1 MVAQGAL
8 PFQYVEDRKS
18 NGATSLGG
26 LPVYME
32 LAMAAG
38 LRRSVSQHVAARGS
52 CGQGWTDAEMVLAT
66 VLLNLAGG
74 DAVDDF
80 DALESD
86 EGFALMLERTKWH
99 GLPRDERRALERRWR
114 KSRERA
120 VPSPSAVFRYLELF
134 HDEGQ
139 EAERRPGKAFIP
151 RPKPA
156 LDGLVRVNAD
166 MVAFAQRVA
175 RQEVATLDMDATLVA
190 THKRTALFCYKGF
203 RAYQPLNTWWA
214 EHGLVLH
221 SEFRDGNVP
230 AGHEQ
235 LRVLKE
241 ALGCLPPDVKKVQI
255 RSDTAAY
262 QVELLQY
269 LAQGA
274 NERFG
279 VIEFAI
285 SADVTP
291 EFRRAVAELPASAW
305 NRLQRRDGSGPD
317 PSGHEWAEV
326 VYVPN
331 WAGHSK
337 KGPAYRFLAI
347 REPLRQLDL
356 PGVGEQASLPFPT
369 MEFGEGG
376 RHKVFGVVTNRT
388 LHGDALIHWHRE
400 RCGKSEEAHAVMKT
414 DLAGG
419 QLPSGKFGANAAWWA
434 MMLIAFN
441 LNVIMKKH
449 ALGGTWAERRLKALR
464 FGFIRIAGWVV
475 DHARQLEI
483 RVNAGHPALRFLA
496 RARKKILSWLKNPD
510 PPR

>member
-1 MVAQGAL
+1 MVAQSAL
-8 PFQYVEDRKS
+8 PFQYIEDHKS

-26 LPVYME
+26 LPVYAE
-32 LAMAAG
+32 LAMVAK
-38 LRRSVSQHVAARGS
+38 LRGSVSRHVCARGEG
-52 CGQGWTDAEMVLAT
+52 GQGWTDAEMVLAT

-74 DAVDDF
+74 EAVDDF
-80 DALESD
+80 DVLEAD
-86 EGFALMLERTKWH
+86 EGFALVMRRTEWY

-134 HDEGQ
+134 HDEAQ
-139 EAERRPGKAFIP
+139 ETERQTGKAFIP
-151 RPKPA
+151 TPKAP
-156 LDGLVRVNAD
+156 LTGLGRVNAD

-175 RQEVATLDMDATLVA
+175 PQEIATLDMDATLVP
-190 THKRTALFCYKGF
+190 THKRSALFCYKGF

-235 LRVLKE
+235 LRVLKD
-241 ALGCLPPDVKKVQI
+241 ALTCLPRGLKKVRL

-262 QVELLQY
+262 QVELMQY
-269 LAQGA
+269 LAEGRHK
-274 NERFG
+274 EVG
-279 VIEFAI
+279 VVEFTI

-291 EFRRAVAELPASAW
+291 EFRTAVAEVPADAW
-305 NRLQRRDGSGPD
+305 NRLQRRDGKGPD

-337 KGPAYRFLAI
+337 NGPSYRFVAI

-356 PGVGEQASLPFPT
+356 PGVGDAPQLPFPT
-369 MEFGEGG
+369 MEFTEVG
-376 RHKVFGVVTNRT
+376 RHKLFGIVTNRD
-388 LHGDALIHWHRE
+388 LPGDQLIHWHRD
-400 RCGKSEEAHAVMKT
+400 RCGKSEEAHAVMKN

-441 LNVIMKKH
+441 LNAIMKKH
-449 ALGGTWAERRLKALR
+449 ALGGPWVERRIKALR

-475 DHARQLEI
+475 DHARQLQI
-483 RVNAGHPALRFLA
+483 RVNAGHPALRWLT
-496 RARKKILSWLKNPD
+496 RARGKILSWLKLPD
-510 PPR
+510 P

>member
-1 MVAQGAL
+1 MVAQNVL

-26 LPVYME
+26 LPVYIE

-38 LRRSVSQHVAARGS
+38 LRQSVSDHVAARGPD
-52 CGQGWTDAEMVLAT
+52 GQGWTDAQMVLAT

-80 DALESD
+80 DSLEAD
-86 EGFALMLERTKWH
+86 DGFALLMRRTEWH

-134 HDEGQ
+134 HDGEQ
-139 EAERRPGKAFIP
+139 EAQRQRGKAFIP
-151 RPKPA
+151 KPKDA
-156 LDGLVRVNAD
+156 LTGLGRVNAD

-175 RQEVATLDMDATLVA
+175 PQEIATLDMDATLVP
-190 THKRTALFCYKGF
+190 THKRSALFCYKGF

-214 EHGLVLH
+214 EQGLVLH

-235 LRVLKE
+235 LRVFCD
-241 ALGCLPPDVKKVQI
+241 ALACLPPSVKKVRL
-255 RSDTAAY
+255 RSDSAGY
-262 QVELLQY
+262 QVELLKY
-269 LAQGA
+269 LATGA
-274 NERFG
+274 NKDFG

-291 EFRRAVAELPASAW
+291 AFKKAVAELPASAW
-305 NRLQRRDGSGPD
+305 RPLQRRDGKGPD

-326 VYVPN
+326 VYVPD

-337 KGPAYRFLAI
+337 NGPDYRFVAI
-347 REPLRQLDL
+347 REPVRQLDL
-356 PGVGEQASLPFPT
+356 PEIGEEPQLPFPT
-369 MEFGEGG
+369 MEFQAGG
-376 RHKVFGVVTNRT
+376 RHKLFAVVTNSDMA
-388 LHGDALIHWHRE
+388 GDALIHWHRD
-400 RCGKSEEAHAVMKT
+400 RCGKSEEAHAIMKD

-419 QLPSGKFGANAAWWA
+419 RLPSGKFGANAAWWA

-449 ALGGTWAERRLKALR
+449 ALGGSWAERRIKALR
-464 FGFIRIAGWVV
+464 FGFIRIAGWVI
-475 DHARQLEI
+475 DHARQLQM
-483 RVNAGHPALRFLA
+483 RVNTGNPALRWLA
-496 RARKKILSWLKNPD
+496 RARRKILSWLQPPD
-510 PPR
+510 P

>member
-1 MVAQGAL
+1 MVAQSVL

-26 LPVYME
+26 LPVYAE

-38 LRRSVSQHVAARGS
+38 LRKSVERHVAARGPG
-52 CGQGWTDAEMVLAT
+52 GQGWTDAEVVLAT

-74 DAVDDF
+74 ESVDDF
-80 DALESD
+80 DLLEAD
-86 EGFALMLERTKWH
+86 EGFALVMKRTEWH

-114 KSRERA
+114 KSRTRA

-134 HDEGQ
+134 HDEEQ
-139 EAERRPGKAFIP
+139 EAERQPGKAFIP
-151 RPKPA
+151 RPTAP
-156 LDGLVRVNAD
+156 LYGLGRVNAD
-166 MVAFAQRVA
+166 MVGFAQRVA
-175 RQEVATLDMDATLVA
+175 PQKVATLDMDATVVR
-190 THKRTALFCYKGF
+190 THKQSALFSYKGF

-235 LRVLKE
+235 LRVLKD
-241 ALGCLPPDVKKVQI
+241 ALDCLPQGVEKVLL

-269 LAQGA
+269 LAKGGH
-274 NERFG
+274 EEFG

-285 SADVTP
+285 GADVTE
-291 EFRRAVAELPASAW
+291 EFKKAVAELPASAW
-305 NRLQRRDGSGPD
+305 KRLQRRDGKGPD

-326 VYVPN
+326 VFVPK
-331 WAGHSK
+331 WAGYSK
-337 KGPAYRFLAI
+337 KGPSYRYLAI

-356 PGVGEQASLPFPT
+356 PGVEEQSQLPFPT
-369 MEFGEGG
+369 MDFAAGG
-376 RHKVFGVVTNRT
+376 RHKLFGLVTNRE
-388 LHGDALIHWHRE
+388 LPGDALIHWQRE
-400 RCGKSEEAHAVMKT
+400 RCGKSEEAHAVMKS

-419 QLPSGKFGANAAWWA
+419 RLPSGKFGANAAWWA

-441 LNVIMKKH
+441 INVIMKRH
-449 ALGGTWAERRLKALR
+449 ALGGPWSERRIKALR
-464 FGFIRIAGWVV
+464 FGFIRLAGWVV
-475 DHARQLEI
+475 DHARQLQI
-483 RVNAGHPALRFLA
+483 RLSSGHPALRWLT
-496 RARKKILSWLKNPD
+496 RARRKILSWLNEPD

>member
-8 PFQYVEDRKS
+8 PFQYIEDRKS

-26 LPVYME
+26 LPVYAE

-38 LRRSVSQHVAARGS
+38 LRESVTRHVEARGS
-52 CGQGWTDAEMVLAT
+52 GGQGWTDAEFVLAT
-66 VLLNLAGG
+66 ALLNLAGG
-74 DAVDDF
+74 EAVDDF
-80 DALESD
+80 NALEAD
-86 EGFALMLERTKWH
+86 DGFSLLMRRTEWH
-99 GLPRDERRALERRWR
+99 GLPRDERRKLERRWR

-134 HDEGQ
+134 HDEEQ
-139 EAERRPGKAFIP
+139 ETQRRAGKAFIP
-151 RPKPA
+151 KPKAA
-156 LDGLVRVNAD
+156 LTGLSRVNAD
-166 MVAFAQRVA
+166 MVAFAQRLA
-175 RQEVATLDMDATLVA
+175 PHEVATLDMDATLVP
-190 THKRTALFCYKGF
+190 THKRTALHCYKGF

-214 EHGLVLH
+214 EHGMVLH

-235 LRVLKE
+235 LRVLE
-241 ALGCLPPDVKKVQI
+241 DALACLPADVKQARL
-255 RSDTAAY
+255 RSDSAGY
-262 QVELLQY
+262 QVELMKY
-269 LAQGA
+269 CAEGR

-291 EFRRAVAELPASAW
+291 EFRKAVAELPASAW
-305 NRLQRRDGSGPD
+305 KRLQRRDGTGAD

-337 KGPAYRFLAI
+337 NGPAYRFVAI
-347 REPLRQLDL
+347 REPIRQFDL
-356 PGVGEQASLPFPT
+356 PGVVEEQQLPFPT
-369 MEFGEGG
+369 MESAGV
-376 RHKVFGVVTNRT
+376 RHKLFGVVTNRDIS
-388 LHGDALIHWHRE
+388 GDDLIHWHRD
-400 RCGKSEEAHAVMKT
+400 RCGKSEEAHAVMKH

-419 QLPSGKFGANAAWWA
+419 RLPSGKFGANAAWWA

-449 ALGGTWAERRLKALR
+449 ALGGPWAERRMKAMR
-464 FGFIRIAGWVV
+464 FGFIRLAGWVV
-475 DHARQLEI
+475 DHARQLQI
-483 RVNAGHPALRFLA
+483 RVNAGHPALRWLA
-496 RARKKILSWLKNPD
+496 RARRKILSWIQQPS
-510 PPR
+510 P

>member
-1 MVAQGAL
+1 MAQGVL
-8 PFQYVEDRKS
+8 PIQYIEDHKS

-26 LPVYME
+26 LPVYAE
-32 LAMAAG
+32 LAMAAK
-38 LRRSVSQHVAARGS
+38 LRDSVTRHVAARGPG
-52 CGQGWTDAEMVLAT
+52 GQGWTDAEVVLAT

-74 DAVDDF
+74 EAVDDF
-80 DALESD
+80 DTLEAD
-86 EGFALMLERTKWH
+86 EGFALVMRRTEWH

-134 HDEGQ
+134 HDEAQ
-139 EAERRPGKAFIP
+139 EAERQPGKAFIP
-151 RPKPA
+151 KPTAA
-156 LDGLVRVNAD
+156 LTGLGRVNAD

-175 RQEVATLDMDATLVA
+175 PQEVATLDMDATLVA
-190 THKRTALFCYKGF
+190 THKRSALFCYKSF

-235 LRVLKE
+235 LRVFKDG
-241 ALGCLPPDVKKVQI
+241 LGCLPPGVTRVRL
-255 RSDTAAY
+255 RSDSAGY
-262 QVELLQY
+262 QVELMKYCAEGL
-269 LAQGA
+269 
-274 NERFG
+274 NEKFG
-279 VIEFAI
+279 VIDFAI
-285 SADVTP
+285 SADVTQ
-291 EFRRAVAELPASAW
+291 EFKQAVAELPASAW
-305 NRLQRRDGSGPD
+305 KRLQRRDGKGPD
-317 PSGHEWAEV
+317 PSAHEWAEV

-337 KGPAYRFLAI
+337 NGPAYRFVAI

-356 PGVGEQASLPFPT
+356 PGVGEEQQLPFPT
-369 MEFGEGG
+369 MKFTTAG
-376 RHKVFGVVTNRT
+376 RHKLFGVVTNRD
-388 LHGDALIHWHRE
+388 LPGDELIHWHRD
-400 RCGKSEEAHAVMKT
+400 RCGKSEEAHAVMKD

-449 ALGGTWAERRLKALR
+449 ALGGPWVERRIKALR
-464 FGFIRIAGWVV
+464 FGFIRLAGWVV
-475 DHARQLEI
+475 DHARQLQI
-483 RVNAGHPALRFLA
+483 RVNAGHPALRWLA
-496 RARKKILSWLKNPD
+496 RARRKILSWLNEPSS
-510 PPR
+510 